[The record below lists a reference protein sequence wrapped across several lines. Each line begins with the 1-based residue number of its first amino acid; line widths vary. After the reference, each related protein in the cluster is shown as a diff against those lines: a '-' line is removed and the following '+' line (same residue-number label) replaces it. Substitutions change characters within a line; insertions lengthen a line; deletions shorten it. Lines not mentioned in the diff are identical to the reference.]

1 MPRAAFGLLV
11 FQVLEKMD
19 FLHSRKTKIICTVG
33 PACESPEMMLQMAQS
48 GMNAMRFN
56 FSHEDAAAH
65 RTRITRL
72 NEINESLDRKVAV
85 LLDTQGP
92 EIRTGPVKGGGK
104 VQITEGSEITVT
116 SRFCETTPQRV
127 FVTYERLP
135 EMVSKGM
142 QVLFADGNFE
152 LEVLETN
159 GSDEVRCKVTVGGML
174 GGRKN
179 VGVPGM
185 EVDLPT
191 LTERDVEL
199 VKVGAECGADYV
211 AQSFVRSPEDVLEL
225 MEILHENGSDAAII
239 AKIEHGTAVSNID
252 KIIAASDGA
261 MVARGDLGVQ
271 IPLEQVPPVQKS
283 IIRKCNAAGKP
294 VIVATHM
301 LESMIANPRPTRAE
315 ATDVANA
322 VYDGADAVM
331 LSGET
336 AVGKYPL
343 KALQTMAAIAS
354 EAEKTVDFK
363 GLERSPFPLPYSIS
377 SAIDR
382 ASCQLAFDLGAIAI
396 ITPTSKGFTPR
407 SVSKNR
413 PKAEIIALTPDKRVQ
428 RKLSLIWGVQAITFS
443 PLVNSENMMI
453 EAVRAAKEHGLIQ
466 PGQTVVVTAGVPLGA
481 SGSTNTLR
489 VQVVD

>member
-1 MPRAAFGLLV
+1 MEGMLLG
-11 FQVLEKMD
+11 
-19 FLHSRKTKIICTVG
+19 RKTKIVCTVG
-33 PACESPEMMLQMAQS
+33 PACDSPEMMLQMAQS

-56 FSHEDAAAH
+56 FSHEDAQAH

-72 NEINESLDRKVAV
+72 NEINESLDQKVAV

-92 EIRTGPVKGGGK
+92 EIRTGPVKDGGK
-104 VQITEGSEITVT
+104 VQLVEGSEVVVT
-116 SRFCETTPQRV
+116 TRFCETTPQRV

-135 EMVSKGM
+135 EMISKGM
-142 QVLFADGNFE
+142 QILIADGNFE

-174 GGRKN
+174 GSRKN

-185 EVDLPT
+185 EIDLPT
-191 LTERDVEL
+191 LTDRDIEL
-199 VKVGAECGADYV
+199 VKVGAECGADFV

-225 MEILHENGSDAAII
+225 MEILNASGSDASII

-271 IPLEQVPPVQKS
+271 IPLEQVPPVQKM
-283 IIRKCNAAGKP
+283 IIKKCNAAGKP

-301 LESMIANPRPTRAE
+301 LESMISNPRPTRAE

-343 KALQTMAAIAS
+343 KALQTMAAIAF
-354 EAEKTVDFK
+354 EAEKTLEFK
-363 GLERSPFPLPYSIS
+363 GLSSASLPLSYSIS

-382 ASCQLAFDLGAIAI
+382 ASCQLAFDLGATAI

-413 PKAEIIALTPDKRVQ
+413 PKAQIIALTPNERVQ
-428 RKLSLIWGVQAITFS
+428 RKLALIWGVQAMKYQS
-443 PLVNSENMMI
+443 AVNSENMMI
-453 EAVRAAKEHGLIQ
+453 EAVRAAKEHGLVKA
-466 PGQTVVVTAGVPLGA
+466 GQTVVVTAGVPLGA